1 MRRGRRFT
9 NCENAVVHPILN
21 IQFRSI
27 RSQLCR
33 RFLWRVMGLPE
44 IVPNNKFS
52 RAAKHPCADSVL
64 GGNRAAAFYLALPV
78 ITDHPDT
85 FRVAHLMKQ
94 CKACPQN

>member
-1 MRRGRRFT
+1 MRRVRRSAKY
-9 NCENAVVHPILN
+9 ENAVGHPILN
-21 IQFRSI
+21 IQFRRI
-27 RSQLCR
+27 RSYSCR
-33 RFLWRVMGLPE
+33 RFLWGVMGLPE
-44 IVPNNKFS
+44 IVPNTKFT

-64 GGNRAAAFYLALPV
+64 GGNGAAAFYLALPI